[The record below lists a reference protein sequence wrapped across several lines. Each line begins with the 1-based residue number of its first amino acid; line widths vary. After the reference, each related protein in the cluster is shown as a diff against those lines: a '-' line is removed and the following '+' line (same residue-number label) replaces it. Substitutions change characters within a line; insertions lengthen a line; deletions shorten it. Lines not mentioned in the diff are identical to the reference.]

1 MGAGREQRWYG
12 APGDWGYQLGFR
24 QGGCSIFKLDN
35 DGSLMKSFFFFF
47 FNKGGLVFEGLHTK
61 KHYRPEK
68 GGQEER
74 AVAVPRIIGQSS
86 PALTLSNTRGERAP
100 EKEWGGSPSMGKG
113 VSINPSGHWNC
124 KLH

>member
-47 FNKGGLVFEGLHTK
+47 LIKEAWYLRGCTPRNTTGQRREDRKRGQWQYQGLS
-61 KHYRPEK
+61 
-68 GGQEER
+68 
-74 AVAVPRIIGQSS
+74 AS
-86 PALTLSNTRGERAP
+86 PPLP
-100 EKEWGGSPSMGKG
+100 
-113 VSINPSGHWNC
+113 
-124 KLH
+124 